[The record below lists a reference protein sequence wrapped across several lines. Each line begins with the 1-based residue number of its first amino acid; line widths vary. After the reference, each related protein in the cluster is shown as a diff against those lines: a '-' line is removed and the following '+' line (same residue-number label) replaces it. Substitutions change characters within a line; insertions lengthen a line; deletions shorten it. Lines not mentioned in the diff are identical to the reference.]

1 MVYGFSKCSK
11 ISNAVK
17 QYRLRF
23 VAQFGYCLNPP
34 LFLPY
39 TIFFHNFEN
48 GLGTPKSNI
57 VSVVETCVFKNASV
71 FEPLETFFVHS
82 SSWERISF
90 VLIIDKVQM
99 YKDIFLKQILIL
111 IISIQKLEYLA

>member
-23 VAQFGYCLNPP
+23 VAQFGYCLNPLLLCFYRITI
-34 LFLPY
+34 LF
-39 TIFFHNFEN
+39 HDFEN

-57 VSVVETCVFKNASV
+57 VSVVETCVKMLV
-71 FEPLETFFVHS
+71 CVEPLFGNVFRT
-82 SSWERISF
+82 
-90 VLIIDKVQM
+90 
-99 YKDIFLKQILIL
+99 
-111 IISIQKLEYLA
+111 